1 MLCDQHPPPADGK
14 GPRPCHRT
22 AARRHVG
29 ADPRAP
35 CRRPL
40 QVLRSIGAIGPA
52 DSVQHIIRGPEF
64 LGSSAPTIARHA
76 IELYDIT
83 DHTVDELVTQK
94 VR

>member
-1 MLCDQHPPPADGK
+1 
-14 GPRPCHRT
+14 
-22 AARRHVG
+22 
-29 ADPRAP
+29 
-35 CRRPL
+35 
-40 QVLRSIGAIGPA
+40 VLRSIGAIGPA